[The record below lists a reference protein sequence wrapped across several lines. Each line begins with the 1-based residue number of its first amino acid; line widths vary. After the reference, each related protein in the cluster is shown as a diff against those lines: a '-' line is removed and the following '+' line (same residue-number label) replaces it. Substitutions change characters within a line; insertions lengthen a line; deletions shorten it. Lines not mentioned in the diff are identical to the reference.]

1 MSIPDEAESTS
12 NEETLSSTLSFKSV
26 VTSDKSAVSVSV
38 PAESS

>member
-26 VTSDKSAVSVSV
+26 VISPKSADIVNWSL
-38 PAESS
+38 PSS